1 LYAQFAAMFA
11 HVVMLSTYKFLFLI
25 VCAVFA
31 LSIPGRTFAQTP
43 VTYHDG
49 DLFLG
54 FRATGGTGATQD
66 YLVNIGQ
73 PAQFVNASPGSSFL
87 VNTGN
92 LSSDLAVVFGS
103 AWYTRI
109 DSGTG
114 TNAVLWS
121 IVGGRLVAGGGD
133 TANVLYATNPNPTPW
148 PRLSNATQAGTT
160 SLTDALG
167 TTYDGNPSTV
177 NNSKA
182 IVQSASSGNS
192 YASFQPGGVNS
203 GGISFQQWNPTIEGI
218 PNATLTFCR
227 IVPGSGNST
236 ILGTFTLANTG
247 SITFTAA
254 GSMPTPTS
262 VVSRKVHG
270 GAGAFDINLPL
281 SGPVGIECRSGGG
294 TNAYQVVVTFASAV
308 TANGASVTAG
318 TGTVDMASG
327 NGTNTLTIDLS
338 GVTNAQTITVTLTG
352 VSAGSGSGNI
362 AISMGVLVGDSS
374 GNGSVNASDVS
385 QTKLRSGQATSAT
398 NFRSDVNA
406 SGGINATDVS
416 TVKIRSG
423 SSLP

>member
-1 LYAQFAAMFA
+1 MYAQFAAIFA
-11 HVVMLSTYKFLFLI
+11 HLAMSSYKFSLLVF
-25 VCAVFA
+25 CAVSA

-73 PAQFVNASPGSSFL
+73 PAQFVNAPPGSSFL

-103 AWYTRI
+103 DWYTRI
-109 DSGTG
+109 DSDTG
-114 TNAVLWS
+114 RNAVLWS
-121 IVGGRLVAGGGD
+121 IVGGRLVTGGGD
-133 TANVLYATNPNPTPW
+133 TANVLYATNPDPTPW
-148 PRLSNATQAGTT
+148 PRRSNASQAGTT
-160 SLTDALG
+160 SLTDGLG
-167 TTYDGNPSTV
+167 TTYDGNLSTA

-182 IVQSASSGNS
+182 IVQSASSSNS

-203 GGISFQQWNPTIEGI
+203 AGISFQTWNPTIEGI

-236 ILGTFTLANTG
+236 ILGTFTLSSTG
-247 SITFTAA
+247 GITFTAA
-254 GSMPTPTS
+254 GSAPTPTS

-270 GAGAFDINLPL
+270 AAGAFDINLPL
-281 SGPVGIECRSGGG
+281 SPPVGIECRSGGG
-294 TNAYQVVVTFASAV
+294 TNVYQIVVTFASAV
-308 TANGASVTAG
+308 TASGASVTSG
-318 TGTVDMASG
+318 TGTVDMVSG
-327 NGTNTLTIDLS
+327 SGTNTLTIDLS

-374 GNGSVNASDVS
+374 GNASVNASDVS
-385 QTKLRSGQATSAT
+385 QTKGRSGQTTVGA

-406 SGGINATDVS
+406 SGTINASDVS
-416 TVKIRSG
+416 LVKSRSG
-423 SSLP
+423 TSLP